1 MKKIIGITFLCVFM
15 QRFEQS
21 YLATHGLSQTKKW
34 DGEFEI
40 TIFVEMHDD
49 AQGCGVG

>member
-1 MKKIIGITFLCVFM
+1 ME
-15 QRFEQS
+15 RFEQS